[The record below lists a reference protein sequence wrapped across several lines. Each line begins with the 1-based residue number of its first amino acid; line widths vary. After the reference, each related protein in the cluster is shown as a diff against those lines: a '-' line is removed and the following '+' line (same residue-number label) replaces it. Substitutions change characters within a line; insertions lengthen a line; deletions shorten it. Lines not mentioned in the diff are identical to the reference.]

1 MIVSVSQA
9 KLQLAR
15 GLFFPLASFLLLLR
29 LRSSR
34 EVFSFPLER
43 LHLLGDNYAHSFQ
56 RFFPL
61 TRPFHSLV
69 FNFQTFSSSVVYN
82 HTLQSIW
89 SFNESCKRF
98 NFSSCKVIMACCA
111 YTVFERFSF
120 FPLEIIHELSYA
132 HSIEVYVFPLALPY
146 LRIRFTWTGK
156 RTRLR

>member
-29 LRSSR
+29 LRSPR

-69 FNFQTFSSSVVYN
+69 FNFQTFHPLS
-82 HTLQSIW
+82 
-89 SFNESCKRF
+89 
-98 NFSSCKVIMACCA
+98 
-111 YTVFERFSF
+111 YT
-120 FPLEIIHELSYA
+120 IIHYRAYEILMSLA
-132 HSIEVYVFPLALPY
+132 RGLTFPLAKSSWLAALTQF
-146 LRIRFTWTGK
+146 LRGFPFFLLRYFTS
-156 RTRLR
+156 

>member
-1 MIVSVSQA
+1 MIVSVSEA

-56 RFFPL
+56 RFFPWQGLFTVWFL
-61 TRPFHSLV
+61 TFRLFILCRI
-69 FNFQTFSSSVVYN
+69 
-82 HTLQSIW
+82 QSYTTEHMK
-89 SFNESCKRF
+89 FNESCKRF

-111 YTVFERFSF
+111 YTVFERFSL
-120 FPLEIIHELSYA
+120 FPLEIIHEISYA

-146 LRIRFTWTGK
+146 LRIR
-156 RTRLR
+156 LRGQACAPG